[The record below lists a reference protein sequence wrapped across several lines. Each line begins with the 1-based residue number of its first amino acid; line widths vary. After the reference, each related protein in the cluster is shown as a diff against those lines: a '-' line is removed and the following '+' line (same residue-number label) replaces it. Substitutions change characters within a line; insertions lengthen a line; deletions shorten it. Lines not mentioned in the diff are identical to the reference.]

1 MNEIDDTSARFDEE
15 RGCPCDLAIYVKDD
29 DPRAKELINCEA
41 DCSDQC
47 GKKQKGSFFSLFLNE
62 YLAGVMLS
70 QLRTGGIR
78 QFYML
83 EN

>member
-1 MNEIDDTSARFDEE
+1 MNEIDDASARFYEE

-47 GKKQKGSFFSLFLNE
+47 GKKQKGSFFLNE
-62 YLAGVMLS
+62 YLLIKLS
-70 QLRTGGIR
+70 IYQCTCCIDLSIC
-78 QFYML
+78 
-83 EN
+83 